1 MKSVKALASLLLI
14 LGLPTMGFLTFAVA
28 VSFLFYIFSPPPL
41 GQLILGYI
49 SLAGPI
55 PLWLGA
61 ILLFSPRTRVLGARL
76 VLAGSFI
83 LTVYLLVC
91 YSRLYVYSVQIVER
105 VLWFGVIPL
114 AVLAVDYTGYLAYL
128 AVKEQGGSQGRKSAA
143 SS

>member
-1 MKSVKALASLLLI
+1 MKSVKALASVLLI

-41 GQLILGYI
+41 GQQILGYI
-49 SLAGPI
+49 SLAGPV

-61 ILLFSPRTRVLGARL
+61 ILLFFPRNGVLGAKL

-105 VLWFGVIPL
+105 LLWFGVIPL
-114 AVLAVDYTGYLAYL
+114 AVLAVDYTAYRAYL
-128 AVKEQGGSQGRKSAA
+128 AVKEQGGSQGQRSAA